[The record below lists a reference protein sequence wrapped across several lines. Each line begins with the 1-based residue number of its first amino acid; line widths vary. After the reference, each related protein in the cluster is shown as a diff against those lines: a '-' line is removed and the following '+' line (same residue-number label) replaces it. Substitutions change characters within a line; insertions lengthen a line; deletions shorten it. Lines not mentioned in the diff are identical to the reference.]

1 LRWVIVETIGLF
13 IEMLLWT
20 FAFTLVWG
28 LNTRLHRR
36 VKLLIIFAAR
46 LMYVYHVERV
56 SDHLTINR
64 RLVPI
69 VAIHLIRLSPSAY
82 HHTIKDIIETS
93 ILAQMIIHWALIS
106 ECLTCLKPFLQTWH
120 EGVPTDSNT
129 PQYWGALSNLKS
141 NHSTHQRSGAE
152 KSNQRVG
159 ALARTQQTA
168 EGEREGA
175 LKLRSDD
182 SGFST
187 KIASQRRGS
196 SAAWT
201 AETDDDIELL
211 PASSIRVRMTTTM
224 TSS

>member
-1 LRWVIVETIGLF
+1 
-13 IEMLLWT
+13 
-20 FAFTLVWG
+20 
-28 LNTRLHRR
+28 
-36 VKLLIIFAAR
+36 
-46 LMYVYHVERV
+46 
-56 SDHLTINR
+56 
-64 RLVPI
+64 
-69 VAIHLIRLSPSAY
+69 
-82 HHTIKDIIETS
+82 
-93 ILAQMIIHWALIS
+93 MIMHWALIS

-120 EGVPTDSNT
+120 DGVSTDSNT
-129 PQYWGALSNLKS
+129 PQYWGALSNLTS
-141 NHSTHQRSGAE
+141 NHSANQRSGVG
-152 KSNQRVG
+152 KSNSRIG
-159 ALARTQQTA
+159 ALGRTQHTDKD
-168 EGEREGA
+168 GREGA

>member
-1 LRWVIVETIGLF
+1 VESIGLL
-13 IEMLLWT
+13 IEVLLWT
-20 FAFTLVWG
+20 FAFALVWR

-36 VKLLIIFAAR
+36 IKLLAIFAAR
-46 LMYVYHVERV
+46 LLYVHHIKRA
-56 SDHLTINR
+56 SNRLTINR
-64 RLVPI
+64 RLIPVVVLRI
-69 VAIHLIRLSPSAY
+69 IRLSPSTY
-82 HHTIKDIIETS
+82 HNSIRDIVETN
-93 ILAQMIIHWALIS
+93 ILAQMIMHWALVS

-129 PQYWGALSNLKS
+129 PPYWGPLSNLAS
-141 NHSTHQRSGAE
+141 DQSTDRSGAE
-152 KSNQRVG
+152 KVNPRIS
-159 ALARTQQTA
+159 ALARPRQQTA
-168 EGEREGA
+168 KEDREGA
-175 LKLRSDD
+175 LRLRSDD